1 LKLVMTAGEPLPPD
15 KRSAFLARVAG
26 YLQQTGYRHVRDRD
40 VERATMKSLK
50 GLLHAPAA

>member
-15 KRSAFLARVAG
+15 KRSAFLERVAG
-26 YLQQTGYRHVRDRD
+26 YLQQTGYRQVRDVD
-40 VERATMKSLK
+40 VESAVLKSLK